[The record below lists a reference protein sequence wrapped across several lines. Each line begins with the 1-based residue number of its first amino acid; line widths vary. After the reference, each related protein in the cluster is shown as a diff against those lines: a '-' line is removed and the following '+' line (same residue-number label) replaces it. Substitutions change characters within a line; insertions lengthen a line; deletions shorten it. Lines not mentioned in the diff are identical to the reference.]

1 MKESVSLKS
10 SRCPGIQ
17 RRSFLAAA
25 VAAGAPGVF
34 AQDRDWLMF
43 VGTYTRR
50 RSKGI
55 YAWRCDSKGKLFPL
69 ALAGESRNPSF
80 LAIGPHDCLYAVN
93 ENDTG
98 TVSAF
103 SFDRSSGALKLLNT
117 VQSRGASP
125 CHVSLD
131 RSGKWL
137 FAANYD
143 SGSVAMFPVRPSG
156 ALGEASAFAQHSGS
170 SVDPERQL
178 GPHAHMVLPS
188 PDNRFLLAPDLGL
201 DQVRV
206 YRFDSAKGRL
216 TPHDPAGW
224 KTPSGF
230 LLRHAVFGT
239 GARFVYVLGEM
250 AASVCVFR
258 YDAGSGR
265 AEGVQTI
272 SMLPDDYAG
281 LKSEARNR
289 GPSLTVGIFML
300 RTASTI
306 ASPSSQSTV

>member
-1 MKESVSLKS
+1 
-10 SRCPGIQ
+10 
-17 RRSFLAAA
+17 
-25 VAAGAPGVF
+25 
-34 AQDRDWLMF
+34 MF

-80 LAIGPHDCLYAVN
+80 LAVGPHDCLYAVN

-206 YRFDSAKGRL
+206 YRFDSAKGSL
-216 TPHDPAGW
+216 TPNDPAGGRPRPGLARVTLCSALEPASCMCW
-224 KTPSGF
+224 VRWPPRYASFDTTP
-230 LLRHAVFGT
+230 
-239 GARFVYVLGEM
+239 E
-250 AASVCVFR
+250 AA
-258 YDAGSGR
+258 A
-265 AEGVQTI
+265 
-272 SMLPDDYAG
+272 
-281 LKSEARNR
+281 LKESRR
-289 GPSLTVGIFML
+289 
-300 RTASTI
+300 
-306 ASPSSQSTV
+306 SQCCLMTTPA